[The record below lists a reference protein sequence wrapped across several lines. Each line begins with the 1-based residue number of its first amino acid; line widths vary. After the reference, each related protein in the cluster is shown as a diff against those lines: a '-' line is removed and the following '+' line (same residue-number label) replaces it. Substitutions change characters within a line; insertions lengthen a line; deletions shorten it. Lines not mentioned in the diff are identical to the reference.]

1 MSGDGDSETAL
12 RKMLASLDVQR
23 KAMEHEADAI
33 FLELTSPPSEGV
45 EPMGLDAPLV
55 DREGYPRADID
66 VYRAR
71 TQRNRFRV
79 LKTDHKE
86 IEGKIEG
93 LLLQLARLK
102 DPSKTKAESEETARR
117 LGPKPKPKYDAVTG
131 KWVVMNWDGSVA
143 GVAGGDRLRFDNL
156 SRNRDASNSTA
167 SNTGT
172 TSSST
177 RTGGITTESSNSI
190 NRPSTSGDGSG
201 PKRPFAKVDGI
212 AKESPAESAG
222 MKVGDLVT
230 LFGTLHAHNNDR
242 LRALAKLVPQVAAE
256 RGTIQLVV
264 LRRLSSGHNTDYDDE
279 NKWETLTLSL
289 RPRPF
294 SGRGLLGCHIIPFD

>member
-1 MSGDGDSETAL
+1 MPGDDGDSETAL

-45 EPMGLDAPLV
+45 EPMGMDTPLV

-102 DPSKTKAESEETARR
+102 VS
-117 LGPKPKPKYDAVTG
+117 
-131 KWVVMNWDGSVA
+131 
-143 GVAGGDRLRFDNL
+143 
-156 SRNRDASNSTA
+156 
-167 SNTGT
+167 
-172 TSSST
+172 
-177 RTGGITTESSNSI
+177 
-190 NRPSTSGDGSG
+190 
-201 PKRPFAKVDGI
+201 
-212 AKESPAESAG
+212 
-222 MKVGDLVT
+222 
-230 LFGTLHAHNNDR
+230 
-242 LRALAKLVPQVAAE
+242 
-256 RGTIQLVV
+256 
-264 LRRLSSGHNTDYDDE
+264 
-279 NKWETLTLSL
+279 
-289 RPRPF
+289 
-294 SGRGLLGCHIIPFD
+294 